1 MKIEDLKQPYRR
13 MAEYYRI
20 VERSELTGRIE
31 IYIPDEFPTPDFNN
45 WFWTE
50 IKKGKHPEI
59 TEEIKEHFP
68 SDFDF
73 SGEEEIHADEW
84 DTCESKLLHWAKALE
99 NKRLS
104 IHELIE
110 NARWLINHFTPKMI
124 LKENKNNHYTQ
135 LAKDGKFDELPAT
148 CEFSEPVELL
158 VKDYTEVV
166 DSNLLNVVG
175 KYKGKFVVENKKYA
189 ANFAFWNYA
198 QLPTKKIDFTQF
210 KTGDVVEVDF
220 ISDEF
225 NAKIIGYIYS
235 ISENLINLTPVY
247 NKEGRTVEEKEIK
260 SITKIK

>member
-148 CEFSEPVELL
+148 CEFSEPVELE
-158 VKDYTEVV
+158 VWDDDGDYLDKIEI
-166 DSNLLNVVG
+166 SG
-175 KYKGKFVVENKKYA
+175 KYKGYYMDSTSTGLYSA
-189 ANFAFWNYA
+189 YQHA

-210 KTGDVVEVDF
+210 KTGDVVEVVRNDNEH
-220 ISDEF
+220 IYGLLWQEDE
-225 NAKIIGYIYS
+225 YD
-235 ISENLINLTPVY
+235 LNLTFSNESDKSKY
-247 NKEGRTVEEKEIK
+247 ILKKDIK